1 MIILDKLEYFN
12 KKRDEEVFCEDVEEA
27 GRIFAIEVANRLIT
41 DEEVDS
47 FIRNLP
53 LPTTERRKLCVSR
66 VKADINN
73 ALIKRDTYE
82 ELTTSKSSAK
92 ANNGDN
98 VIMFKPQE
106 SGKAL
111 VKTMDDAA

>member
-1 MIILDKLEYFN
+1 M
-12 KKRDEEVFCEDVEEA
+12 
-27 GRIFAIEVANRLIT
+27 IT